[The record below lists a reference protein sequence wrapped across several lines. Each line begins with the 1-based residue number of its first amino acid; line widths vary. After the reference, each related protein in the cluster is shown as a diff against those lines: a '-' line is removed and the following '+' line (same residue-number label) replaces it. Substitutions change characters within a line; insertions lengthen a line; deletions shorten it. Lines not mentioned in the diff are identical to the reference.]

1 MGEGTLRAL
10 GALEFLT
17 QDADP
22 SGTTRVDA
30 CNGFNE
36 LSRLAIMWTVR
47 HRWPAEVKFTF
58 NCYRHWAQ
66 LLLCQLGEQPV
77 TILSKEGVTQGDS
90 LSMVLCGITLVPLTE
105 ELRAADPGLLLPFYA
120 DDSAFAGSSRCS
132 APLVKLL
139 MKRGPDRGYFPEPA
153 KSLFIL
159 DTLGQEA
166 AEKTEF
172 AV

>member
-47 HRWPAEVKFTF
+47 HRWPAEVKFAF

-77 TILSKEGVTQGDS
+77 TILSKEGVTQG
-90 LSMVLCGITLVPLTE
+90 LSFNGIVRYHP
-105 ELRAADPGLLLPFYA
+105 RP
-120 DDSAFAGSSRCS
+120 
-132 APLVKLL
+132 
-139 MKRGPDRGYFPEPA
+139 PDRRVESGRSRAP
-153 KSLFIL
+153 
-159 DTLGQEA
+159 
-166 AEKTEF
+166 F
-172 AV
+172 ALLCR